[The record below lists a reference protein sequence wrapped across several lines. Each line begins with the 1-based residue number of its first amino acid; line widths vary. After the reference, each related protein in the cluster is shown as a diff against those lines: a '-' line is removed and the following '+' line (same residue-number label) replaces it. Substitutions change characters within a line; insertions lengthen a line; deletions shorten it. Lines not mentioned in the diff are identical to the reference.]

1 MSLITKGFIMSFV
14 FPILAMLSVPVTTN
28 LPAPGGYTKTIVVDN
43 RGACGGGRIAEMY
56 QIRAKKEANSKK
68 RELEKKGEVVR
79 VLKLHPGIPM
89 TSGKDVLIL
98 DARC

>member
-1 MSLITKGFIMSFV
+1 MNFV
-14 FPILAMLSVPVTTN
+14 FPILAILSAPATTN
-28 LPAPGGYTKTIVVDN
+28 LPAPEGYTKTIVIDN

-56 QIRAKKEANSKK
+56 QIRAAKDARILK